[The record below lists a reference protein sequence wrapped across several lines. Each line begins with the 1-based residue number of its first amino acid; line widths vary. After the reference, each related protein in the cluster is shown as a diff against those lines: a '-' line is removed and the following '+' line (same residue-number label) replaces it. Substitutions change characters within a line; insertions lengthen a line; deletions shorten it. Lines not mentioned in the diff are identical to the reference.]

1 MGSGKYIQS
10 NYLSEQFGER
20 QDPNEVIFEERNEYE
35 IESSVAE
42 S

>member
-1 MGSGKYIQS
+1 MSGKYIQS

-20 QDPNEVIFEERNEYE
+20 QDSNEVIFEERSQLEL
-35 IESSVAE
+35 ESSVAE